1 MKSGIILS
9 SIFFLVAISATNYTQ
24 AYEPNIDQGLFIFV
38 QTTVRNP
45 DGQLVTYLESSKFTD
60 LNLELL
66 GPFLDFEASRGNDP
80 IVTIAEKE
88 YQVIRRVQSKTFERD
103 DLVASTILS
112 NTVDGKARQSQSTGL
127 HHIKLIESNKKRAN
141 KILTSPPSLHFHPFP
156 LVCFLILTAYTLCF
170 RALA

>member
-9 SIFFLVAISATNYTQ
+9 SMVFLVAISATNYTQ
-24 AYEPNIDQGLFIFV
+24 AYETNLDQGLFIFV

-80 IVTIAEKE
+80 IVTIDEKE

-112 NTVDGKARQSQSTGL
+112 DTIDGKLTMLARFAHDGYPVTPGDIL
-127 HHIKLIESNKKRAN
+127 ESMWTFIRPA
-141 KILTSPPSLHFHPFP
+141 S
-156 LVCFLILTAYTLCF
+156 
-170 RALA
+170 